1 MNHKLRLKSTVP
13 IEIWSFHFENFW
25 SQVNKKFT
33 LYYRLSKSNSPN
45 LWWTSFDTIWKTSF
59 VLHTWLISRKKYSF
73 HLKILSLVSLY
84 RGCVFYSHQNII
96 WKLGESAQQLSSWL
110 QAPAAP
116 YLEFIFKA
124 KPFSWNNTTTFSMA
138 STLS

>member
-1 MNHKLRLKSTVP
+1 MRRMTHLK
-13 IEIWSFHFENFW
+13 NA
-25 SQVNKKFT
+25 
-33 LYYRLSKSNSPN
+33 YRLDSFESNLFISWTTYFYLVKVNHIFSYNRQSKTNTCN

-73 HLKILSLVSLY
+73 HLKFLSLVSLY

-124 KPFSWNNTTTFSMA
+124 KPFSWNNT
-138 STLS
+138 